1 MKTKKYIKIVGLVA
15 AMILTET
22 SCSDIMDINSD
33 RVAFDDEKQ
42 LNNANDS
49 IYSVMGI
56 LGKIQVIADR
66 CIIMGELR
74 GDLTTTNQQYATT
87 DLKEIENFSV
97 SSTNKYADKRDFY
110 TIINNCNYAIARM
123 DTTITEGLNQ
133 VMKPEYA
140 QIKTLRAWTYLQMA
154 LIFGKVNYYTKP
166 LLNVGDLQGNTKE
179 LALDELTNVLIADI
193 EPVANERPLNYGSVD
208 GWNSSEF
215 FIPTKLLLGDLYLY
229 NNNYE
234 KAAQAYYD
242 VIDHNNLII
251 GTNYANYY
259 GSDTRDWASTG
270 NKNAYKYEIVTRLVF
285 DSDLR
290 STHSMMR
297 HLTYSETPSLLPTPS
312 FMEEMAMKTHF
323 HSTNGTAISRY
334 FNGDLRGSIELGKG
348 KTLAA
353 SYGPVTI
360 GGKPER
366 TLITKYFNNLN
377 GSESDA
383 LTNRPLTSL
392 ALYRTSE
399 VYLRYA
405 EAINRMG
412 KPSIAFAILKY
423 GLNNSNLNDTLK
435 VDSNEVKNL
444 PYYIDNFNNSKYN
457 DNTGIVARGCGLGVI
472 FDKKQYVIPEYTNIS
487 DSIEYVENCILQ
499 EMAAETCFEGNRF
512 FDLLRISHH
521 RANHPQ
527 LMLEKVAT
535 KPTIGEALRQK
546 LSKID
551 NWWIK

>member
-1 MKTKKYIKIVGLVA
+1 MKTKNIIKNLVLVA
-15 AMILTET
+15 GFSIMAT
-22 SCSDIMDINSD
+22 SCSDMMDIKSD
-33 RVAFDDEKQ
+33 NVAFEDDNQ

-56 LGKIQVIADR
+56 LGKMQAIADR

-74 GDLTTTNQQYATT
+74 GDLTTTDQQYATT

-110 TIINNCNYAIARM
+110 TIINNCNYAISRM
-123 DTTITEGLNQ
+123 DTTIVEGLNQ
-133 VMKPEYA
+133 VMMPEFA

-154 LIFGKVNYYTKP
+154 LIFGHVNYFTKP
-166 LLNVGDLQGNTKE
+166 LLNVGDLQGNSKE
-179 LALDELTNVLIADI
+179 LTLDELTQVLIADI
-193 EPVANERPLNYGSVD
+193 EAVANERPLNYGTVD

-229 NNNYE
+229 DNNYE
-234 KAAQAYYD
+234 KAAEAYYD
-242 VIDHNNLII
+242 VIDHNNLSI
-251 GTNYANYY
+251 GTNYANYFT
-259 GSDTRDWASTG
+259 SDTRDGASTG
-270 NKNAYKYEIVTRLVF
+270 NKTAYKYDVVTRLVF
-285 DSDLR
+285 DSNLR
-290 STHSMMR
+290 SNHSMMR
-297 HLTYSETPSLLPTPS
+297 HLTYCETPSLLPAPA
-312 FMEEMAMKTHF
+312 FMNEMGNKVHF

-334 FNGDLRGSIELGKG
+334 FNGDLRGSIELGNG
-348 KTLAA
+348 RTQAA

-360 GGKPER
+360 GKETER

-383 LTNRPLTSL
+383 LTNRPLTSI
-392 ALYRTSE
+392 ALYRTPE
-399 VYLRYA
+399 IYLRYA

-412 KPSIAFAILKY
+412 KPSIAFATLKY

-444 PYYIDNFNNSKYN
+444 PYYIGNFNNGKYN
-457 DNTGIVARGCGLGVI
+457 GNTGIASRGCGLGVK
-472 FDKKQYVIPEYTNIS
+472 FDKAQYIIPECATLS

-527 LMLEKVAT
+527 LMVEKVAT

-546 LSKID
+546 LQDIN
-551 NWWIK
+551 NWWVK

>member
-1 MKTKKYIKIVGLVA
+1 MKTKKYIKIIGLLA
-15 AMILTET
+15 AMTFTAT
-22 SCSDIMDINSD
+22 SCSDMMDINSD
-33 RVAFDDEKQ
+33 RVAFEDENK

-56 LGKIQVIADR
+56 LGKMQAIADR

-74 GDLTTTNQQYATT
+74 GDLTTTDQQYATT
-87 DLKEIENFSV
+87 DLKEIETFSV
-97 SSTNKYADKRDFY
+97 NSSNKYADKRDFY

-133 VMKPEYA
+133 VMMPEYA
-140 QIKTLRAWTYLQMA
+140 QVKTLRAWTYLQMA
-154 LIFGKVNYYTKP
+154 LIFGKVNYFTKP
-166 LLNVGDLQGNTKE
+166 LLNVGELQGNAKE
-179 LALDELTNVLIADI
+179 LSLDELTDVLISDI
-193 EPVANERPLNYGSVD
+193 EPYANERPLSYGTVD

-215 FIPTKLLLGDLYLY
+215 FIPTKLVLGDLYLY

-234 KAAQAYYD
+234 KAAQAYYE
-242 VIDHNNLII
+242 VIDHNNLSI

-270 NKNAYKYEIVTRLVF
+270 NKNAYKNDIVTRLVF
-285 DSDLR
+285 NSDLR
-290 STHSMMR
+290 SNHSMMR
-297 HLTYSETPSLLPTPS
+297 HLTYSETPSLLPSPT
-312 FMEEMAMKTHF
+312 FMTEMANRTHF
-323 HSTNGTAISRY
+323 HTNNGTAITRY
-334 FNGDLRGSIELGKG
+334 FNGDLRGRIELGNG
-348 KTLAA
+348 RTQAA
-353 SYGPVTI
+353 SYGPVII
-360 GGKPER
+360 GKEPER
-366 TLITKYFNNLN
+366 TLITKYYNNLN
-377 GSESDA
+377 GSENDA

-399 VYLRYA
+399 IYLRYA

-412 KPSIAFAILKY
+412 KPSIAFATLKY

-444 PYYIDNFNNSKYN
+444 PYYIGNFNNGKYN
-457 DNTGIVARGCGLGVI
+457 GNTGMASRGCGLGVK
-472 FDKKQYVIPEYTNIS
+472 FDKAQYVIPECASLS

-521 RANHPQ
+521 RTNHPQ
-527 LMLEKVAT
+527 LMVEKIAT

-546 LSKID
+546 LQDIN
-551 NWWIK
+551 NWWVK